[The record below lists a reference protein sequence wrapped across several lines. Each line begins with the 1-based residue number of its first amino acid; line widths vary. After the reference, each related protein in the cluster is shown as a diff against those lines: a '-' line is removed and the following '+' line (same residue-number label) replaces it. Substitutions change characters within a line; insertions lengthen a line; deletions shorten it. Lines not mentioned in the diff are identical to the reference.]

1 MWVSLPNIFLRFVQ
15 HTSKLPIN
23 ILLDKINEAA
33 KGNQGITLTDEETKL
48 LSKEVGDLV
57 FIPFLSNEDILN
69 MQAH

>member
-1 MWVSLPNIFLRFVQ
+1 MELDN
-15 HTSKLPIN
+15 SKLPIN

-33 KGNQGITLTDEETKL
+33 KGNQGITLTDKETKL
-48 LSKEVGDLV
+48 LCKEVGDLV

>member
-1 MWVSLPNIFLRFVQ
+1 MELDN
-15 HTSKLPIN
+15 SKLPIN

-57 FIPFLSNEDILN
+57 FIPFLANEDSSN

>member
-1 MWVSLPNIFLRFVQ
+1 MELDN
-15 HTSKLPIN
+15 SKLPIN

-57 FIPFLSNEDILN
+57 FIPFLS
-69 MQAH
+69 AVAVKPPTSGGGYKAT

>member
-1 MWVSLPNIFLRFVQ
+1 MELDN
-15 HTSKLPIN
+15 SKLPIN

-33 KGNQGITLTDEETKL
+33 KGDQGITLTNEETKL

>member
-1 MWVSLPNIFLRFVQ
+1 MELDN
-15 HTSKLPIN
+15 SKLPIN

-33 KGNQGITLTDEETKL
+33 EGNQGITLTDEETKL

-69 MQAH
+69 MNMQAH

>member
-1 MWVSLPNIFLRFVQ
+1 MKLDN
-15 HTSKLPIN
+15 SKLPIN

-33 KGNQGITLTDEETKL
+33 EGNQGITLTDEETKL

>member
-1 MWVSLPNIFLRFVQ
+1 MELDN
-15 HTSKLPIN
+15 SKLPIN

-33 KGNQGITLTDEETKL
+33 KGNQGITLTDKETKFL
-48 LSKEVGDLV
+48 CKEVGDLV

>member
-1 MWVSLPNIFLRFVQ
+1 MELDN
-15 HTSKLPIN
+15 SKLPIN
-23 ILLDKINEAA
+23 ILLDKINTAA
-33 KGNQGITLTDEETKL
+33 EGNQGITLTDEETKL

>member
-1 MWVSLPNIFLRFVQ
+1 MELDN
-15 HTSKLPIN
+15 SKLPIN

>member
-1 MWVSLPNIFLRFVQ
+1 MELDN
-15 HTSKLPIN
+15 SKLPIN

-33 KGNQGITLTDEETKL
+33 EGNQGITLTDEETKL
-48 LSKEVGDLV
+48 LCKEVGDLV

>member
-1 MWVSLPNIFLRFVQ
+1 MELDN
-15 HTSKLPIN
+15 SKLPIN
-23 ILLDKINEAA
+23 ILLDKINTAA
-33 KGNQGITLTDEETKL
+33 ENNQGITLTDEETKL

>member
-1 MWVSLPNIFLRFVQ
+1 MELDN
-15 HTSKLPIN
+15 SKLPIN

-33 KGNQGITLTDEETKL
+33 EGNQGITLTDEETKL

-57 FIPFLSNEDILN
+57 FIPFLSNEDILK

>member
-1 MWVSLPNIFLRFVQ
+1 MELDN
-15 HTSKLPIN
+15 SKLPIN

-57 FIPFLSNEDILN
+57 FIPFLSNEDILSFKQEN
-69 MQAH
+69 R

>member
-1 MWVSLPNIFLRFVQ
+1 MELDN
-15 HTSKLPIN
+15 SKLPIN
-23 ILLDKINEAA
+23 ILLDKINESA
-33 KGNQGITLTDEETKL
+33 KGDQGITLTNEETKL

>member
-1 MWVSLPNIFLRFVQ
+1 MELDN
-15 HTSKLPIN
+15 SKLPIN

-33 KGNQGITLTDEETKL
+33 EGNQGITLTDEETKL

>member
-1 MWVSLPNIFLRFVQ
+1 MELDN
-15 HTSKLPIN
+15 SKLPIN

-33 KGNQGITLTDEETKL
+33 KGDQGITLTDEETKL

>member
-1 MWVSLPNIFLRFVQ
+1 MELD
-15 HTSKLPIN
+15 TSKLPIN

-33 KGNQGITLTDEETKL
+33 KGDQGITLTDEETKL

>member
-1 MWVSLPNIFLRFVQ
+1 MELDN
-15 HTSKLPIN
+15 SKLPIN

-57 FIPFLSNEDILN
+57 FIPFFFFFDILN
-69 MQAH
+69 MQAHLL

>member
-1 MWVSLPNIFLRFVQ
+1 MELDN
-15 HTSKLPIN
+15 SKLPIN

-57 FIPFLSNEDILN
+57 FIPFLYNEDILN

>member
-1 MWVSLPNIFLRFVQ
+1 MELDN
-15 HTSKLPIN
+15 SKLRIN

>member
-1 MWVSLPNIFLRFVQ
+1 MELDN
-15 HTSKLPIN
+15 SKLPIN

-33 KGNQGITLTDEETKL
+33 EGNQGITLTNEETKL

>member
-1 MWVSLPNIFLRFVQ
+1 MELDN
-15 HTSKLPIN
+15 SKLPIN

-33 KGNQGITLTDEETKL
+33 KGNQGITFTDKETKL
-48 LSKEVGDLV
+48 LCKEVGDLV

>member
-1 MWVSLPNIFLRFVQ
+1 MELDN
-15 HTSKLPIN
+15 SKLPIN

-57 FIPFLSNEDILN
+57 FIPFLSNNTSLTN
-69 MQAH
+69 

>member
-1 MWVSLPNIFLRFVQ
+1 MELDN
-15 HTSKLPIN
+15 SKLPVN

>member
-1 MWVSLPNIFLRFVQ
+1 MELDN
-15 HTSKLPIN
+15 SKLPIN

-48 LSKEVGDLV
+48 LSKEVADLV

>member
-1 MWVSLPNIFLRFVQ
+1 MELDN
-15 HTSKLPIN
+15 SKLPIN

-33 KGNQGITLTDEETKL
+33 KGDQGITLTDEETKL
-48 LSKEVGDLV
+48 LSKEVADLV

>member
-1 MWVSLPNIFLRFVQ
+1 MELDN
-15 HTSKLPIN
+15 SKLPIN

-69 MQAH
+69 MQAPVFVNIVVTHI

>member
-1 MWVSLPNIFLRFVQ
+1 MELDN
-15 HTSKLPIN
+15 SKLPIN

-48 LSKEVGDLV
+48 LCKEVGDLV

-69 MQAH
+69 MQAQVEQNNCRFIK

>member
-1 MWVSLPNIFLRFVQ
+1 MELDN
-15 HTSKLPIN
+15 SKLPIN

-48 LSKEVGDLV
+48 LSKEVVFLV
-57 FIPFLSNEDILN
+57 FIPFLYNEDILN

>member
-1 MWVSLPNIFLRFVQ
+1 MELDN
-15 HTSKLPIN
+15 SKLPIN

-33 KGNQGITLTDEETKL
+33 EGNQGITLTNEETKL

-57 FIPFLSNEDILN
+57 FIPFLANEDILN